1 MGQRWER
8 GCFPLGHRQKENGRQ
23 DAGSP
28 EESLG
33 PESNKLLYA
42 STPFYLLPVA
52 SPALREILG

>member
-8 GCFPLGHRQKENGRQ
+8 GCFPLGHREKEDGRQ

-33 PESNKLLYA
+33 SGSNKLLCA
-42 STPFYLLPVA
+42 STPFCLLHVA
-52 SPALREILG
+52 SPALKEILG